1 MASSS
6 TKAQR
11 IGIWVI
17 AIVMTIGTI
26 GSFLVIAL
34 ANDNQKIDQA
44 RGTSLMSEYQAKYS
58 EYSAKV
64 AAQADELSKKYF
76 NDFNQY
82 ASLPAAFNKDDAKE
96 LAKTDLKVGSGVEIK
111 DGDSFTAYYIG
122 WNPSGE
128 VFDGSID
135 GNSLKAPFT
144 AQPGSVIKG
153 WSQGVIGMKIG
164 GVRELTIPYDLAYG
178 ETGSGDK
185 IPANTPLKFVIM
197 LIEQPETIVQPE
209 PSDELVKYYQQTQ

>member
-135 GNSLKAPFT
+135 GNSLSPIYCSTRFC
-144 AQPGSVIKG
+144 
-153 WSQGVIGMKIG
+153 
-164 GVRELTIPYDLAYG
+164 D
-178 ETGSGDK
+178 
-185 IPANTPLKFVIM
+185 
-197 LIEQPETIVQPE
+197 
-209 PSDELVKYYQQTQ
+209 